1 MSRYPGKDTKTLRT
15 LAVSLA
21 RDCVFGPKVMQESTR
36 SGRGQ
41 SGQKQLDPEKLQ
53 YIKSIIAGR
62 TGKNP
67 TDPEFELIWDKCLTS
82 IGKQC
87 QILRNKEKKK
97 LMASQ

>member
-1 MSRYPGKDTKTLRT
+1 MHNIISGCG
-15 LAVSLA
+15 VSSYKIMEQIQSQVDRVL
-21 RDCVFGPKVMQESTR
+21 QESTR

-62 TGKNP
+62 TGKNS
-67 TDPEFELIWDKCLTS
+67 TEPEFELVWDKCLTS